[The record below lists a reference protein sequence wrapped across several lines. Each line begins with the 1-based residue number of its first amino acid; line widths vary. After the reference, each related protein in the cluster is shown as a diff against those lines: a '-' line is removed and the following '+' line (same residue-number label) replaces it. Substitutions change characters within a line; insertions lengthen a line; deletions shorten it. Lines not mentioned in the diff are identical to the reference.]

1 MGLGGLLS
9 RTIGIRFSELK
20 GTLEIVWGNAGARH
34 YPRPSQVAKGTNP
47 LSLQMGKRRLKKAR
61 ILPFLTERLLHL
73 RTVTSHKEVTCLYLE
88 RPRTAG
94 VLLGAL
100 NF

>member
-1 MGLGGLLS
+1 MGLGSLLS

-20 GTLEIVWGNAGARH
+20 GTLEIIWGNAGTRH
-34 YPRPSQVAKGTNP
+34 YPRPFQVAKGTNP
-47 LSLQMGKRRLKKAR
+47 LSSQMGKWRLKKIW
-61 ILPFLTERLLHL
+61 ILPFLTECLLHL
-73 RTVTSHKEVTCLYLE
+73 RIVTSNEEVTCLYLE
-88 RPRTAG
+88 RLCTAG